1 MSTLTEAYK
10 VDGLKKKILFTFLI
24 VSAMYVLTLIPIPGF
39 SHSALCE
46 HVRLWGDW
54 GALLNVISGKALYN
68 GAVTSLGIFPFL
80 VASIIM
86 QFATLLIPKLRNI
99 AMQGEAGSGKIT
111 QITRIVALVIEAVYA
126 VLFVAGARFCITDK
140 ISMYVAV
147 PLAIITVT
155 AGAAFCGWSIELI
168 NNKGVGNGITIVL
181 IAAVVRALPHMFRQA
196 LEGSEG
202 SFKIILPI
210 VLAVIFF
217 GFVIFSVFV
226 NLGEKKLRIL
236 FQKKTVGMK
245 QYGMQNQVIPVKVT
259 QAGIMPIVY
268 AMTINLLFA
277 SVAVTVSAHPDQ
289 GIALSAGKYTT
300 NPAFIITYIIFV
312 SIFTYIFSMIQFNPV
327 DISNQIKQYGGY
339 IQGLRPG
346 KPTAQY
352 LLSTYTNIN
361 VAGAAFLVVLSIIP
375 MLIAIAPSMRLLW
388 HTGIMSLIVAGGLI
402 ETKILLDNGIKEN
415 AEANKQSSRD
425 ARRNK
430 YSKTRR

>member
-312 SIFTYIFSMIQFNPV
+312 SIFTYIFSMRPPDTIRLIIPV
-327 DISNQIKQYGGY
+327 CQRSLIEGAIAMSIG
-339 IQGLRPG
+339 IM
-346 KPTAQY
+346 
-352 LLSTYTNIN
+352 LSTTRK
-361 VAGAAFLVVLSIIP
+361 AAPATLMLVYV
-375 MLIAIAPSMRLLW
+375 
-388 HTGIMSLIVAGGLI
+388 
-402 ETKILLDNGIKEN
+402 E
-415 AEANKQSSRD
+415 SR
-425 ARRNK
+425 
-430 YSKTRR
+430 Y